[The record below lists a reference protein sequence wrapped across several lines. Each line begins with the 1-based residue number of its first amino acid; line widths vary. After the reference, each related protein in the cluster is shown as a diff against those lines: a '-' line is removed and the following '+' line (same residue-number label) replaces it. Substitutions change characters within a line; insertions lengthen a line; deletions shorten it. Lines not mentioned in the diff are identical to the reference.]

1 VGKTVICKAIDKWQ
15 QGLSGLKILQIKKQ
29 ADLAQ
34 RYYRQTDRHDQELK
48 VFFAYPKS

>member
-1 VGKTVICKAIDKWQ
+1 MAAGPIWLEDTAD
-15 QGLSGLKILQIKKQ
+15 KKQ

-34 RYYRQTDRHDQELK
+34 RYYRQTDRHDQLLK